1 MWKNPK
7 VWSLAIAETI
17 TWAGIFYLFPAML
30 MHWETYFGWS
40 RVELTFGFTG
50 ALIISA
56 GTGIFAGR
64 LIDRGHGRT
73 LMTVSAF
80 TGGLLIAMLPLLQ
93 HLWQFY
99 LIWLLIGFTMAG
111 CLYEPCFAF
120 LTHVYYPKS
129 KRPIIIVTLVAGFAG
144 TLCFPLSSVIT
155 NYIHWQAAVWVFS
168 VLVCGFAV
176 PLFWYGASTTP
187 AQKHSSPTTR
197 PAPLTTIVTPLLRS
211 PTFWC
216 LVVAFACFSL
226 NHSMIISHILPLLD
240 SQGVSANYAVI
251 AAASIG
257 VAQVL
262 GRLVLITVERR
273 LSMLLICMCSF
284 IGLSLA
290 SVNLAF
296 AGTATIILCLFVCL
310 QGGSAGIGSI
320 AKPTVTADLLGSTNF
335 GAISAMV
342 SIAHMLGFAF
352 GPALSGLIWSV
363 TDYDTVIKVT
373 GTLALIGVFSLFI
386 AQKPSRN

>member
-17 TWAGIFYLFPAML
+17 VWAGIFYLFPAML
-30 MHWETYFGWS
+30 MRWETYFNWS

-56 GTGIFAGR
+56 ATGVFAGR
-64 LIDRGHGRT
+64 LIDRGHGQ
-73 LMTVSAF
+73 V
-80 TGGLLIAMLPLLQ
+80 LIAMSALVGGSLIAVLPLLQ

-120 LTHVYYPKS
+120 LTHVYHPKS

-144 TLCFPLSSVIT
+144 TLCFPLSSFVS
-155 NYIHWQAAVWVFS
+155 NQLNWQAAVWVFS
-168 VLVCGFAV
+168 VLICGLAV
-176 PLFWYGASTTP
+176 PLFWYGTSAVP
-187 AQKHSSPTTR
+187 EQKRSPTTIR
-197 PAPLTTIVTPLLRS
+197 PIPLSTILTPLLHS
-211 PTFWC
+211 LTFWC
-216 LVVAFACFSL
+216 LVIAFACFSL

-240 SQGVSANYAVI
+240 SRGVATNYAVI
-251 AAASIG
+251 AASSIG
-257 VAQVL
+257 AAQVL

-273 LSMLLICMCSF
+273 LSMILISMCSF
-284 IGLSLA
+284 FGLLLA
-290 SVNLAF
+290 SFNLAF

-320 AKPTVTADLLGSTNF
+320 AKPTVTADLLGSANF

-352 GPALSGLIWSV
+352 GPGLSSLIWSN
-363 TDYDTVIKVT
+363 TNYDTLIKVT
-373 GTLALIGVFSLFI
+373 GTLAIIGVFSLII
-386 AQKPSRN
+386 AQNSVRR

>member
-1 MWKNPK
+1 M

-30 MHWETYFGWS
+30 MRWEAYFGWS

-80 TGGLLIAMLPLLQ
+80 TGGLLIAMLPLIQ

-168 VLVCGFAV
+168 VGRVVGGECLWCVYNTCSETFSTNYSSDSSHDNCYPITALSDLLVPSC
-176 PLFWYGASTTP
+176 
-187 AQKHSSPTTR
+187 R
-197 PAPLTTIVTPLLRS
+197 I
-211 PTFWC
+211 
-216 LVVAFACFSL
+216 
-226 NHSMIISHILPLLD
+226 
-240 SQGVSANYAVI
+240 
-251 AAASIG
+251 
-257 VAQVL
+257 
-262 GRLVLITVERR
+262 
-273 LSMLLICMCSF
+273 
-284 IGLSLA
+284 
-290 SVNLAF
+290 
-296 AGTATIILCLFVCL
+296 CLFFAESQYDHQSHFATAGLPGCL
-310 QGGSAGIGSI
+310 CKLCSDRSIIHRCGPGARSACSYHGRTPPIHAS
-320 AKPTVTADLLGSTNF
+320 NF
-335 GAISAMV
+335 HV
-342 SIAHMLGFAF
+342 FF
-352 GPALSGLIWSV
+352 YRSV
-363 TDYDTVIKVT
+363 
-373 GTLALIGVFSLFI
+373 AC
-386 AQKPSRN
+386 QC

>member
-17 TWAGIFYLFPAML
+17 AWAGIFYLFPAML
-30 MHWETYFGWS
+30 MRWEAYFGWS

-56 GTGIFAGR
+56 ATGVFAGR
-64 LIDRGHGRT
+64 LIDRGHGRI
-73 LMTVSAF
+73 LMTASAF

-129 KRPIIIVTLVAGFAG
+129 KRPIIMVTLVAGFAG
-144 TLCFPLSSVIT
+144 TLCFPLSSIVSNNID
-155 NYIHWQAAVWVFS
+155 WQAAVWVFS
-168 VLVCGFAV
+168 VLICGLAV
-176 PLFWYGASTTP
+176 PLFWYGASTAPT
-187 AQKHSSPTTR
+187 QKHSPPTTR
-197 PAPLTTIVTPLLRS
+197 PTPLAIIITPLLRS

-240 SQGVSANYAVI
+240 SRGVSTNYAVI
-251 AAASIG
+251 AASSIG
-257 VAQVL
+257 AAQVL
-262 GRLVLITVERR
+262 GRLVLITVERH

-296 AGTATIILCLFVCL
+296 AGTTTIILCMFVCL

-352 GPALSGLIWSV
+352 GPGLSGLIWSV
-363 TDYDTVIKVT
+363 TGYDTLIKVT
-373 GTLALIGVFSLFI
+373 GTLALIGLFSLFI
-386 AQKPSRN
+386 AQKSSRN

>member
-120 LTHVYYPKS
+120 LTHV
-129 KRPIIIVTLVAGFAG
+129 T
-144 TLCFPLSSVIT
+144 
-155 NYIHWQAAVWVFS
+155 YIGKQR
-168 VLVCGFAV
+168 CGFFQSWSVGLRFRCSGTAR
-176 PLFWYGASTTP
+176 L
-187 AQKHSSPTTR
+187 QH
-197 PAPLTTIVTPLLRS
+197 LLRNILHQL
-211 PTFWC
+211 
-216 LVVAFACFSL
+216 LVRLLSRQL
-226 NHSMIISHILPLLD
+226 LPH
-240 SQGVSANYAVI
+240 Y
-251 AAASIG
+251 
-257 VAQVL
+257 
-262 GRLVLITVERR
+262 
-273 LSMLLICMCSF
+273 C
-284 IGLSLA
+284 GLR
-290 SVNLAF
+290 
-296 AGTATIILCLFVCL
+296 
-310 QGGSAGIGSI
+310 
-320 AKPTVTADLLGSTNF
+320 PF
-335 GAISAMV
+335 GA
-342 SIAHMLGFAF
+342 
-352 GPALSGLIWSV
+352 
-363 TDYDTVIKVT
+363 
-373 GTLALIGVFSLFI
+373 
-386 AQKPSRN
+386 

>member
-1 MWKNPK
+1 MWKNPR

-17 TWAGIFYLFPAML
+17 AWAGIFYLFPAML
-30 MHWETYFGWS
+30 MRWEAYFGWS

-50 ALIISA
+50 ALIIAA
-56 GTGIFAGR
+56 GTGVFAGR
-64 LIDRGHGRT
+64 LIDRGHGRI

-80 TGGLLIAMLPLLQ
+80 TGGLLIATLPLLQ

-120 LTHVYYPKS
+120 LTHVYYPRS

-144 TLCFPLSSVIT
+144 TLCFPLSSIIA
-155 NYIHWQAAVWVFS
+155 NNIHWQAAVWVFS
-168 VLVCGFAV
+168 ILVCGLAV
-176 PLFWYGASTTP
+176 PLFWYGASIKP
-187 AQKHSSPTTR
+187 AQRRSP
-197 PAPLTTIVTPLLRS
+197 PAVRQTPLTAIVTPLLRS

-240 SQGVSANYAVI
+240 SQGVSGNYAVI
-251 AAASIG
+251 AASSIG
-257 VAQVL
+257 AAQVL
-262 GRLVLITVERR
+262 GRLILVTVERR
-273 LSMLLICMCSF
+273 LSMLLISMFSF

-290 SVNLAF
+290 SVHLAF

-320 AKPTVTADLLGSTNF
+320 AKPTVTADLLGSANF

-352 GPALSGLIWSV
+352 GPGLSSLIWSV

-373 GTLALIGVFSLFI
+373 GTLALVGVFSLFI
-386 AQKPSRN
+386 AQKWSRN

>member
-17 TWAGIFYLFPAML
+17 AWAGIFYLFPAML
-30 MHWETYFGWS
+30 MRWEAHFGWS
-40 RVELTFGFTG
+40 RVELTLGFTS

-56 GTGIFAGR
+56 ITAIFAGR
-64 LIDRGHGRT
+64 LIDRGHGRV
-73 LMTVSAF
+73 LMTLSAF
-80 TGGLLIAMLPLLQ
+80 AGGLLIAILPLLE

-99 LIWLLIGFTMAG
+99 LIWVLIGFTMAG

-129 KRPIIIVTLVAGFAG
+129 KRPIIMVTLVAGFAG
-144 TLCFPLSSVIT
+144 TLCFPLSNVIA
-155 NYIHWQAAVWVFS
+155 NNLHWQAAVWVFS
-168 VLVCGFAV
+168 ILVCGLAA
-176 PLFWYGASTTP
+176 PLFWYGATIKR
-187 AQKHSSPTTR
+187 AQNDSLPVAR
-197 PAPLTTIVTPLLRS
+197 QPPLRTIITPLVRS
-211 PTFWC
+211 PMFWC

-226 NHSMIISHILPLLD
+226 NHSMIISHILPLLE
-240 SQGVSANYAVI
+240 SRGVSTNHAVI
-251 AAASIG
+251 AASSIG
-257 VAQVL
+257 AAQVL
-262 GRLVLITVERR
+262 GRLALITVEHR
-273 LSMLLICMCSF
+273 LSILLISMCSF

-290 SVNLAF
+290 SIHLAF

-320 AKPTVTADLLGSTNF
+320 AKPIVTADLFGNTNF

-352 GPALSGLIWSV
+352 GPGISGLIWSV
-363 TDYDTVIKVT
+363 AGYGAVIKVT
-373 GTLALIGVFSLFI
+373 GALGLIGLFGLFI
-386 AQKPSRN
+386 AQKRSRD

>member
-30 MHWETYFGWS
+30 MRWEAYFGWS

-64 LIDRGHGRT
+64 LIDRGYGRT

-168 VLVCGFAV
+168 VLVCGLAV

-187 AQKHSSPTTR
+187 AQKHSPPTTR
-197 PAPLTTIVTPLLRS
+197 PTPLTTIVTPLLRS

-251 AAASIG
+251 AASSIG

-273 LSMLLICMCSF
+273 LSMLLISMCSF

-320 AKPTVTADLLGSTNF
+320 AKPTVTADLLGSANF

-386 AQKPSRN
+386 AQKSSRN

>member
-30 MHWETYFGWS
+30 MRWEAYFGWS

-168 VLVCGFAV
+168 VLVCGLAV

-187 AQKHSSPTTR
+187 AQKHSPPTTR
-197 PAPLTTIVTPLLRS
+197 PTPLTAIVIPLLRS

-216 LVVAFACFSL
+216 LVVAFGCFSL

-251 AAASIG
+251 AASSIG

-273 LSMLLICMCSF
+273 LSMLLISMCSF

-373 GTLALIGVFSLFI
+373 GTLALIGVLSLFI
-386 AQKPSRN
+386 AQKRSRN

>member
-17 TWAGIFYLFPAML
+17 AWAGIFYLFPAML
-30 MHWETYFGWS
+30 MRWEAHFGWS

-56 GTGIFAGR
+56 GTSIFVGR

-73 LMTVSAF
+73 VLTLSAF
-80 TGGLLIAMLPLLQ
+80 TGGLLISMLPLVQ

-168 VLVCGFAV
+168 VLVCGLAV

-187 AQKHSSPTTR
+187 AQKHSPPTTR
-197 PAPLTTIVTPLLRS
+197 PTPLTTIVTPLLRS

-251 AAASIG
+251 AASSIG

-273 LSMLLICMCSF
+273 LSMLLISMCSF

-290 SVNLAF
+290 SVSLAF

-320 AKPTVTADLLGSTNF
+320 AKPTVTADLLGSANF

-386 AQKPSRN
+386 AQKSSRN

>member
-1 MWKNPK
+1 
-7 VWSLAIAETI
+7 
-17 TWAGIFYLFPAML
+17 
-30 MHWETYFGWS
+30 MHWEAYFGWS

-99 LIWLLIGFTMAG
+99 LVWLLIGFTMAG

-155 NYIHWQAAVWVFS
+155 NHIHWQAAVWSFS
-168 VLVCGFAV
+168 VLVCGLAV

-187 AQKHSSPTTR
+187 AQKHSPPTTR
-197 PAPLTTIVTPLLRS
+197 PTPLTTIVTPLLRS

-251 AAASIG
+251 AASSIG

-273 LSMLLICMCSF
+273 LSMLLISMCSF

-320 AKPTVTADLLGSTNF
+320 AKPTVTADLLGSANF

-352 GPALSGLIWSV
+352 GPAFSGLIWSV
-363 TDYDTVIKVT
+363 TNYDTVIKVT
-373 GTLALIGVFSLFI
+373 GALALIGVFSLFI

>member
-30 MHWETYFGWS
+30 MRWEAYFGWS

-111 CLYEPCFAF
+111 FLYEPCFAF

-129 KRPIIIVTLVAGFAG
+129 KRPIIMVTLVAGFAG

-168 VLVCGFAV
+168 VLVCGLAV
-176 PLFWYGASTTP
+176 PLFW
-187 AQKHSSPTTR
+187 
-197 PAPLTTIVTPLLRS
+197 
-211 PTFWC
+211 
-216 LVVAFACFSL
+216 
-226 NHSMIISHILPLLD
+226 
-240 SQGVSANYAVI
+240 
-251 AAASIG
+251 
-257 VAQVL
+257 
-262 GRLVLITVERR
+262 
-273 LSMLLICMCSF
+273 
-284 IGLSLA
+284 
-290 SVNLAF
+290 
-296 AGTATIILCLFVCL
+296 
-310 QGGSAGIGSI
+310 
-320 AKPTVTADLLGSTNF
+320 
-335 GAISAMV
+335 
-342 SIAHMLGFAF
+342 
-352 GPALSGLIWSV
+352 
-363 TDYDTVIKVT
+363 
-373 GTLALIGVFSLFI
+373 
-386 AQKPSRN
+386 

>member
-30 MHWETYFGWS
+30 MRWEAYFGWS

-56 GTGIFAGR
+56 GTGIFVGR

-168 VLVCGFAV
+168 VLVCGLAV

-187 AQKHSSPTTR
+187 AQKHSPPTTR
-197 PAPLTTIVTPLLRS
+197 PTPLTTIVTPLLRS

-251 AAASIG
+251 AASSIG

-273 LSMLLICMCSF
+273 LSMLLISMCSF

-320 AKPTVTADLLGSTNF
+320 AKPTVTADLLGSANF

>member
-30 MHWETYFGWS
+30 MRWEAYFGWS
-40 RVELTFGFTG
+40 RVELTFRFTG

-64 LIDRGHGRT
+64 LIDRGHGRI
-73 LMTVSAF
+73 LMPVSAF

-168 VLVCGFAV
+168 VLVCGLAV

-187 AQKHSSPTTR
+187 AQKHSPPTTG
-197 PAPLTTIVTPLLRS
+197 PTPLTTIVTPLLRS

-251 AAASIG
+251 AASSIG

-273 LSMLLICMCSF
+273 LSMLLISMCSF

-290 SVNLAF
+290 SVSLAF

-320 AKPTVTADLLGSTNF
+320 AKPTVTADLLGSANF

-386 AQKPSRN
+386 AQKSSRN

>member
-363 TDYDTVIKVT
+363 TDYDTVIKAT

>member
-1 MWKNPK
+1 MWKNPR

-17 TWAGIFYLFPAML
+17 AWAGIFYLFPAML
-30 MHWETYFGWS
+30 MRWEAYFGWS

-50 ALIISA
+50 ALIIAA
-56 GTGIFAGR
+56 GTGVFAGR
-64 LIDRGHGRT
+64 LIDRGHGRI

-80 TGGLLIAMLPLLQ
+80 TGGLLIATLPLLQ

-120 LTHVYYPKS
+120 LTHVYYPRS

-144 TLCFPLSSVIT
+144 TLCFPLSSIIA
-155 NYIHWQAAVWVFS
+155 NNIHWQAAVWVFS
-168 VLVCGFAV
+168 ILVCGLAV
-176 PLFWYGASTTP
+176 PLFWYGASIEP
-187 AQKHSSPTTR
+187 AQRHSP
-197 PAPLTTIVTPLLRS
+197 PAVRQTPLTAIVTPLLRS

-240 SQGVSANYAVI
+240 SQGVSGNYAVI
-251 AAASIG
+251 AASSIG
-257 VAQVL
+257 AAQVL
-262 GRLVLITVERR
+262 GRLILVTVERR
-273 LSMLLICMCSF
+273 LSMLLISMFSF

-290 SVNLAF
+290 SVHLAF

-320 AKPTVTADLLGSTNF
+320 AKPTVTADLLGSANF

-352 GPALSGLIWSV
+352 GPGLSSLIWSV

-373 GTLALIGVFSLFI
+373 GTLALVGVFSLFI
-386 AQKPSRN
+386 AQKWSRN

>member
-17 TWAGIFYLFPAML
+17 AWAGIFYLFPAML
-30 MHWETYFGWS
+30 MRWEAYFGWS

-56 GTGIFAGR
+56 ATGVFAGR
-64 LIDRGHGRT
+64 LIDRGHGRI
-73 LMTVSAF
+73 LMTASAF
-80 TGGLLIAMLPLLQ
+80 TGGLLIAILPLLQ

-129 KRPIIIVTLVAGFAG
+129 KRPIIMVTLVAGFAG
-144 TLCFPLSSVIT
+144 TLCFPLSSIIS
-155 NYIHWQAAVWVFS
+155 NNIDWQAAVWVFS
-168 VLVCGFAV
+168 VLVCGLAV

-187 AQKHSSPTTR
+187 AQKHSPPATR
-197 PAPLTTIVTPLLRS
+197 PTPLTAIVTPLLRS
-211 PTFWC
+211 PIFWC

-251 AAASIG
+251 AASSIG

-273 LSMLLICMCSF
+273 LSMLLISMCSF
-284 IGLSLA
+284 IGLALA

-320 AKPTVTADLLGSTNF
+320 AKPTVTADLLGSANF

>member
-1 MWKNPK
+1 MWKNPR

-17 TWAGIFYLFPAML
+17 AWASIFYLFPAML
-30 MHWETYFGWS
+30 MRWEAYFGWS

-56 GTGIFAGR
+56 GTGVFAGR
-64 LIDRGHGRT
+64 LIDRGHGRI

-120 LTHVYYPKS
+120 LTHVYYPRS

-144 TLCFPLSSVIT
+144 TLCFPLSSIIA
-155 NYIHWQAAVWVFS
+155 NNIHWQAAVWVFS
-168 VLVCGFAV
+168 ILVCGLAV
-176 PLFWYGASTTP
+176 PLFWYGASIEP
-187 AQKHSSPTTR
+187 AQRHSP
-197 PAPLTTIVTPLLRS
+197 PAVRQTPLTAIVTPLLRS
-211 PTFWC
+211 PTVRC

-240 SQGVSANYAVI
+240 SQGVSGNYAVI
-251 AAASIG
+251 AASSIG
-257 VAQVL
+257 AAQVL
-262 GRLVLITVERR
+262 GRLILVTVERR
-273 LSMLLICMCSF
+273 LSMLLISMCSF

-290 SVNLAF
+290 SVHLAF

-335 GAISAMV
+335 GAVSAMV

-352 GPALSGLIWSV
+352 GPGLSSLIWSV

-373 GTLALIGVFSLFI
+373 GTLALVGVFSLFI
-386 AQKPSRN
+386 AQKWSRN

>member
-1 MWKNPK
+1 MWKNPR

-17 TWAGIFYLFPAML
+17 AWAGIFYLFPAML
-30 MHWETYFGWS
+30 MRWEAYFGWS

-50 ALIISA
+50 ALIIAA
-56 GTGIFAGR
+56 GTGVFAGR
-64 LIDRGHGRT
+64 LIDRGHGRI

-80 TGGLLIAMLPLLQ
+80 TGGLLIATLPLLQ

-120 LTHVYYPKS
+120 LTHVYYPRS

-144 TLCFPLSSVIT
+144 TLCFPLSSIIA
-155 NYIHWQAAVWVFS
+155 NNIHWQAAVWVFS
-168 VLVCGFAV
+168 ILVCGLAV
-176 PLFWYGASTTP
+176 PLFWYGASIEP
-187 AQKHSSPTTR
+187 AQRHSP
-197 PAPLTTIVTPLLRS
+197 PAVRQTPLTAIVTPLLRS

-240 SQGVSANYAVI
+240 SQGVSGNYAVI
-251 AAASIG
+251 AASSIG

-262 GRLVLITVERR
+262 GRLILVTVERR
-273 LSMLLICMCSF
+273 LSMLLISMFSF

-290 SVNLAF
+290 SVHLAF

-320 AKPTVTADLLGSTNF
+320 AKPTVTADLLGSANF

-352 GPALSGLIWSV
+352 GPGLSSLIWSV

-373 GTLALIGVFSLFI
+373 GTLALVGVFSLFI
-386 AQKPSRN
+386 AQKWSRN

>member
-30 MHWETYFGWS
+30 MRWEAYFGWS

-56 GTGIFAGR
+56 ATGIFAGR
-64 LIDRGHGRT
+64 LIDRGHGRI
-73 LMTVSAF
+73 LMTASAF
-80 TGGLLIAMLPLLQ
+80 AGGFLIAMLPLVQ
-93 HLWQFY
+93 QLWQFY
-99 LIWLLIGFTMAG
+99 LIWLLIGITMAG

-120 LTHVYYPKS
+120 LTHVYHPKS

-144 TLCFPLSSVIT
+144 TLCFPLSSVVSSH
-155 NYIHWQAAVWVFS
+155 IHWQASVWVFS
-168 VLVCGFAV
+168 ILVCGLSV
-176 PLFWYGASTTP
+176 PLFWYGTSTGSE
-187 AQKHSSPTTR
+187 QKHSPPTTR
-197 PAPLTTIVTPLLRS
+197 PTPLAKIIAPLVWS

-216 LVVAFACFSL
+216 LVIAFACFSL

-240 SQGVSANYAVI
+240 SRGVSANYAVI
-251 AAASIG
+251 AASSIG
-257 VAQVL
+257 AAQVL

-273 LSMLLICMCSF
+273 LSMIFISMCSF
-284 IGLSLA
+284 VGLLFA

-320 AKPTVTADLLGSTNF
+320 AKPTVTAELLGSKNF

-342 SIAHMLGFAF
+342 SVAHMLGFAF
-352 GPALSGLIWSV
+352 GPALSSLIWSV
-363 TDYDTVIKVT
+363 TDYDTLIKVT
-373 GTLALIGVFSLFI
+373 GTLAVVGVFGLFI
-386 AQKPSRN
+386 AQKSARV

>member
-1 MWKNPK
+1 
-7 VWSLAIAETI
+7 
-17 TWAGIFYLFPAML
+17 
-30 MHWETYFGWS
+30 
-40 RVELTFGFTG
+40 
-50 ALIISA
+50 
-56 GTGIFAGR
+56 
-64 LIDRGHGRT
+64 
-73 LMTVSAF
+73 MTVSAF

-168 VLVCGFAV
+168 VLVCGLAV

-187 AQKHSSPTTR
+187 AQKHSPPTTR
-197 PAPLTTIVTPLLRS
+197 PTPLTAIVIPLLRS

-216 LVVAFACFSL
+216 LVVAFGCFSL

-251 AAASIG
+251 AASSIG

>member
-1 MWKNPK
+1 MWKNPR

-17 TWAGIFYLFPAML
+17 AWAGIFYLFPAML
-30 MHWETYFGWS
+30 MRWEAYFGWS

-56 GTGIFAGR
+56 GTGVFAGR
-64 LIDRGHGRT
+64 LIDRGHGRI

-120 LTHVYYPKS
+120 LTHVYYPRS

-144 TLCFPLSSVIT
+144 TLCFPLSSIIA
-155 NYIHWQAAVWVFS
+155 NNIHWQAAVWVFS
-168 VLVCGFAV
+168 ILVCGLAV
-176 PLFWYGASTTP
+176 PLFWYGASIKP
-187 AQKHSSPTTR
+187 AQRRSP
-197 PAPLTTIVTPLLRS
+197 PAVRQTPLTAIVTPLLRS

-240 SQGVSANYAVI
+240 SQGVSGNYAVI
-251 AAASIG
+251 AASSIG
-257 VAQVL
+257 AAQVL
-262 GRLVLITVERR
+262 GRLILVTVERR
-273 LSMLLICMCSF
+273 LSMLLISMCSF

-290 SVNLAF
+290 SVHLAF

-352 GPALSGLIWSV
+352 GPGLSSLIWSV

-373 GTLALIGVFSLFI
+373 GTLALVGVFSLFI
-386 AQKPSRN
+386 AQKWSRN

>member
-1 MWKNPK
+1 MWKNPR

-17 TWAGIFYLFPAML
+17 AWAGIFYLFPAML
-30 MHWETYFGWS
+30 MRWEAYFGWS

-50 ALIISA
+50 ALIIAA
-56 GTGIFAGR
+56 GTGVFAGR
-64 LIDRGHGRT
+64 LIDRGHGRI

-120 LTHVYYPKS
+120 LTHVYYPRS

-144 TLCFPLSSVIT
+144 TLCFPLSSIIA
-155 NYIHWQAAVWVFS
+155 NNIHWQAAVWVFS
-168 VLVCGFAV
+168 ILVCGLAV
-176 PLFWYGASTTP
+176 PLFWYGASIEP
-187 AQKHSSPTTR
+187 AQRHSP
-197 PAPLTTIVTPLLRS
+197 PAVRQTPLTAIVTPLLRS

-240 SQGVSANYAVI
+240 SQGVSGNYAVI
-251 AAASIG
+251 AASSIG

-262 GRLVLITVERR
+262 GRLILVTVERR
-273 LSMLLICMCSF
+273 LSMLLISMCSF

-290 SVNLAF
+290 SVHLAF

-352 GPALSGLIWSV
+352 GPALSSLIWSV

-373 GTLALIGVFSLFI
+373 GTLALIGVLSLFI
-386 AQKPSRN
+386 AQKRSRN

>member
-30 MHWETYFGWS
+30 MRWEAYFGWS

-80 TGGLLIAMLPLLQ
+80 MGGILIAMLPLLQ

-99 LIWLLIGFTMAG
+99 LIWSLIGFTMAG

-155 NYIHWQAAVWVFS
+155 NHIHWQAAVWSFS
-168 VLVCGFAV
+168 VLGCGRAV

-187 AQKHSSPTTR
+187 AQKHSPPATR
-197 PAPLTTIVTPLLRS
+197 PTPLTAIVTPLLRA

-251 AAASIG
+251 AASSIG

-262 GRLVLITVERR
+262 GRLVLVAVERR
-273 LSMLLICMCSF
+273 LSMLLISMCSF
-284 IGLSLA
+284 IGLALA

-320 AKPTVTADLLGSTNF
+320 AKPTVTADLLGSANF

-386 AQKPSRN
+386 AQKSSRN